1 MKLSLIAL
9 IFTTLLFSCKKEPIK
24 QTEPTSIEVGAIQ
37 FMPMFFG
44 SKWTYKIYDMKPT
57 KTLKGMEYYKYDSI
71 PDVIYIFNTI
81 YQQTGYASWYKSKTD
96 INTFYSG
103 NNRVLFNTNHIDSIK
118 GKQFVL
124 SKDNNSA
131 QYIYGGLDT
140 LETKFGKIPCIVT
153 SGESFNS
160 SKYIWKRHFGK
171 GFGVMKYE
179 SYTIQN
185 RDTLYWKSQ
194 ELDSYFI
201 NRP

>member
-1 MKLSLIAL
+1 MKFFLSVLLLIC
-9 IFTTLLFSCKKEPIK
+9 ILFSCKKEPVK
-24 QTEPTSIEVGAIQ
+24 QTDNPNIEVGAFQ

-57 KTLKGMEYYKYDSI
+57 KTLKGMEYYKYDSV

-103 NNRVLFNTNHIDSIK
+103 NNRVLFNTNFIDSTK

-124 SKDNNSA
+124 GKDNNSA

-153 SGESFNS
+153 SGESFKS

-171 GFGVMKYE
+171 GYGVMKYE
-179 SYTIQN
+179 SFTIQN
-185 RDTLYWKSQ
+185 RDTFYHTVD